1 MAENKW
7 ICPTTIQ
14 SFSEKKTALFH
25 FWIFVFRYGFSTE
38 TNDSSKESSDA

>member
-7 ICPTTIQ
+7 ICPTKIQ
-14 SFSEKKTALFH
+14 SFSEALFH